1 MAKKPVVFRSPAICT
16 ATRNT
21 SVEPARNGHCAVRLV
36 GVVDALPEFER
47 SGAYV
52 ERRARRDQQPE
63 K

>member
-1 MAKKPVVFRSPAICT
+1 MAEKPVVFRSPAICT

-21 SVEPARNGHCAVRLV
+21 SVEPAGNGHFAVRLV

-52 ERRARRDQQPE
+52 SGAPVATSSSAC
-63 K
+63 